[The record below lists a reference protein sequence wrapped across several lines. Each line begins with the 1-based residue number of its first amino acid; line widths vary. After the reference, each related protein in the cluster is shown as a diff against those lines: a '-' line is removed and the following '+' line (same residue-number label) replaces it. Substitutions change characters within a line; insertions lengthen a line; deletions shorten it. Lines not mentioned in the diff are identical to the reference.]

1 MQDVHPVQI
10 FVAIFAGVT
19 FLGLVWN
26 VSDQAKRC
34 LIEIIERDVKSKSN
48 SLNGS
53 GSNMLPI
60 NNSISSGDSKVNLSG
75 DKKVG
80 ITVEKLDSLDM
91 SKPLL
96 NNSDDASRKQDMIG
110 QTVNLNQPISAI
122 NMSDSE
128 IDNASDL
135 NGDD

>member
-1 MQDVHPVQI
+1 
-10 FVAIFAGVT
+10 
-19 FLGLVWN
+19 
-26 VSDQAKRC
+26 
-34 LIEIIERDVKSKSN
+34 
-48 SLNGS
+48 
-53 GSNMLPI
+53 MLPI

-96 NNSDDASRKQDMIG
+96 NNSDDANRKQDMIG